1 MKGYIAMATELAIK
15 GGPKTV
21 PEGMVK
27 SWPVITQEDK
37 DAVMAVFDSG
47 HLHGTSAP
55 NALAL
60 QQEWAEYCGCKHALV
75 TNSGT
80 DAIHMALAAAGIGPG
95 DEVIT
100 AAFTYWSTAAA
111 ILHQNAIP
119 IFVDMDPKTY
129 TMDPALVE
137 AAITDHTKALLPVD
151 IHGMPADWDPLLE
164 IAKKHDLITIADSCQ
179 AHGATY
185 KGRKTG
191 TIADGTAFSTNRS
204 KCLSSGEGGLYV
216 TDNDEWFEIASRMR
230 QFGEVVLPNVQRE
243 YNAFSL
249 GWMYRSLEWTNA
261 FCRTQ
266 LKHLDERN
274 AIRQQFADYLTE
286 QLADIPG
293 LDGPYTPPERQ
304 PVYFSYVVTFRPD
317 QVGLADVPMA
327 DYKSAV
333 IAALRAEGIGLGQWQ
348 SRPVPGQDVF
358 LKRIGYGKGCPWTCR
373 WGREV
378 TYRGEDYPRT
388 IDFIASHSY
397 LAGVYPPN
405 TMELMQLYIEGIK
418 KVLGRAKEVV
428 DAARAAS

>member
-1 MKGYIAMATELAIK
+1 MTMAEELAIQ
-15 GGPKTV
+15 GGQRTV

-27 SWPVITQEDK
+27 AWPPITQEDK
-37 DAVMAVFDSG
+37 DAVLAVFDSG

-60 QQEWAEYCGCKHALV
+60 QREWADYCGCKYALV

-80 DAIHMALAAAGIGPG
+80 SAIHMALAAAGIGPG

-100 AAFTYWSTAAA
+100 SAFTYWSTAAA

-119 IFVDMDPKTY
+119 IFVDIDPVTY
-129 TMDPALVE
+129 TMDPALIE
-137 AAITDHTKALLPVD
+137 AAITDHTKAILPVD
-151 IHGMPADWDPLLE
+151 IHGMPCDWDPILE
-164 IAKKHDLITIADSCQ
+164 IAAKHGLITIADSCQ

-204 KCLSSGEGGLYV
+204 KNLSSGEGGLYT
-216 TDNDEWFEIASRMR
+216 TDRDDWHAIASRMR
-230 QFGEVVLPNVQRE
+230 EFGEVVLPDQTRE

-261 FCRTQ
+261 FCRSQ
-266 LKHLDERN
+266 LRRLDENN
-274 AIRQQFADYLTE
+274 ATRREFAAFLTE
-286 QLADIPG
+286 QLTAIPG
-293 LDGPYTPPERQ
+293 VEPPATPPERE
-304 PVYFSYVVTFRPD
+304 PCYFSYVVAFHPE
-317 QVGLADVPMA
+317 QVGLDDVPMA
-327 DYKSAV
+327 DYKGAV

-358 LKRIGYGKGCPWTCR
+358 LKRVGYGKGCPWTCR

-378 TYRGEDYPRT
+378 EYRGEDYPRT
-388 IDFIASHSY
+388 LDFIASHSY
-397 LAGVYPPN
+397 LGGVYPPN
-405 TMELMQLYIEGIK
+405 TMALMELYVEGFR

-428 DAARAAS
+428 ELARTSQ